1 MFVRILPC
9 LVLAC
14 IAVLTMGASE
24 TCAEAEEEAASP
36 TTAAAEEEPAPEP
49 KPAKPSAKE
58 AEEAEERRKGF
69 HCLSEWGREL

>member
-24 TCAEAEEEAASP
+24 TCAEAEEEAA
-36 TTAAAEEEPAPEP
+36 
-49 KPAKPSAKE
+49 
-58 AEEAEERRKGF
+58 
-69 HCLSEWGREL
+69 